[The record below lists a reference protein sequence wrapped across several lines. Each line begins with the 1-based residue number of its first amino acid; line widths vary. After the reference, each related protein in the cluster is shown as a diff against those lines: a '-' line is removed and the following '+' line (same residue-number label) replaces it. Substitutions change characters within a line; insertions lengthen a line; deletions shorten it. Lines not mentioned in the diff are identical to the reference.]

1 MQSRVPQDLR
11 AGVSALMI
19 LMGTGVAGYVVH
31 DKRTESLMQ
40 HEYVTAVARDDTT
53 SRAIK
58 IAMVM
63 GSFYESSYRH
73 IDTPY
78 IDKLGK
84 GQPLTVCNGLTGA
97 GVVAGYTYSPAECY
111 TLERGRYVGYER
123 WLTQDVP
130 HWRALPLFLRA
141 TVLDFVHN
149 KGGAAFKTST
159 MRRKLLAG
167 DFEGACLENPRWNR
181 GTVGGVSTVLPGLD
195 VRGKSNA
202 EICLWADPQQVP
214 VAPASASA
222 LVAAQATAEGV
233 PAGASTAITPQAA
246 PHSWWRRLL
255 HGARP

>member
-19 LMGTGVAGYVVH
+19 LMGTGMAGYIVH

-40 HEYVTAVARDDTT
+40 HEYVAAVARDDTT

-73 IDTPY
+73 IGTLY

-111 TLERGRYVGYER
+111 GLERGRYAAYER
-123 WLTQDVP
+123 WLVQDVLD
-130 HWRALPLFLRA
+130 WGGKPLFLRA

-149 KGGAAFKTST
+149 KGGGAFKSST

-202 EICLWADPQQVP
+202 EICLWDAPPAPPRPPVVTAPEPEVP
-214 VAPASASA
+214 PEPPPAPPPPRPWWQR
-222 LVAAQATAEGV
+222 LFGITA
-233 PAGASTAITPQAA
+233 
-246 PHSWWRRLL
+246 
-255 HGARP
+255 